1 MNGVDYIPVH
11 TIPLSPKGISQRTV
25 PRPGNRSNARVMAVP
40 VIGERGKAAPARV
53 PFSVEQGQAQLA
65 AMIADR
71 RARGVRPEGIRFE
84 GEEDL

>member
-1 MNGVDYIPVH
+1 MINTDNVLMPQVPPH
-11 TIPLSPKGISQRTV
+11 PKGVSMRNV
-25 PRPGNRSNARVMAVP
+25 PIHGNRSHSRVMATQVL
-40 VIGERGKAAPARV
+40 GERGKATPARA